1 MEERMRR
8 PELPPV
14 HPGEIL
20 AEEFLAPLSISQ
32 NRLARDLAVPAQRV
46 SQIVRGERA
55 VTLDTALRLAAYFKT
70 SPEFWL
76 NLQQQYD
83 LRTARAQHLP
93 ERIEREVRPMDVA
106 QA

>member
-1 MEERMRR
+1 MGR
-8 PELPPV
+8 PELAPV

-20 AEEFLAPLSISQ
+20 AEEYLAPLDISQ
-32 NRLARDLAVPAQRV
+32 NRLARDLAVPAQRI

-55 VTLDTALRLAAYFKT
+55 VTLDTALRLASYFKT

-83 LRTARAQHLP
+83 LRTARAQRLP

-106 QA
+106 SA

>member
-1 MEERMRR
+1 MRHT
-8 PELPPV
+8 ELAPV

-20 AEEFLAPLSISQ
+20 VEEFLAPLHISQ
-32 NRLARDLAVPAQRV
+32 NRLARDLAVPAQRI

-83 LRTARAQHLP
+83 LRTARAQNLP
-93 ERIEREVRPMDVA
+93 ERIQREVRPMDVA
-106 QA
+106 TA